1 MDAEIRRCRVNGI
14 DAYLVRRGD
23 EHAGAILIKHNRFE
37 AGCTVYVPTTSPDGG
52 RAWRRGTGDD
62 PLPEGDAD
70 AYIARQRG
78 YDPDL
83 WVIEIEDP
91 RGALGTGGAGAAV
104 VRPGCGMRRRAVDR
118 AAAMGQFAIPF
129 DDRFPP
135 VQRCPADP
143 EKETKSCRRTISGC
157 GE

>member
-1 MDAEIRRCRVNGI
+1 MIPRIKAAIWVDAEIRRCRVNGI

-23 EHAGAILIKHNRFE
+23 EHAGAILIKHNRID
-37 AGCTVYVPTTSPDGG
+37 AGCTIYVPTTSPDGG

-62 PLPEGDAD
+62 PVPEADAD

-91 RGALGTGGAGAAV
+91 RNAWVLAE
-104 VRPGCGMRRRAVDR
+104 
-118 AAAMGQFAIPF
+118 
-129 DDRFPP
+129 P
-135 VQRCPADP
+135 VLP
-143 EKETKSCRRTISGC
+143 
-157 GE
+157 